1 MKIFK
6 QIWFWGIVIEIT
18 LLLILFNMP
27 PHYILHH
34 MFHSELFWVA
44 IGSLGTVT
52 SVAVAANSIRSSEN
66 IRKKQATYD
75 AYSKFKEENYDTELA
90 IEDMDIKKVI
100 EKHKKKD
107 NEEWD
112 KIKNYLTKVERI
124 STCVNL
130 KIFDAETIYNMGGPY
145 MIAQYDRLRTIID
158 YKRAKEGR
166 EVYDEFQ
173 KMILELEE
181 FNVKRKKKMLR

>member
-34 MFHSELFWVA
+34 ILCSEIFWVA
-44 IGSLGTVT
+44 IGSLGTLI
-52 SVAVAANSIRSSEN
+52 SVIIAVASFKNSEN

-75 AYSKFKEENYDTELA
+75 AYGKFKEENYDTELA
-90 IEDMDIKKVI
+90 IEDMDIKEVI

-130 KIFDAETIYNMGGPY
+130 GIFDAETIYNMGGPY

-166 EVYDEFQ
+166 KVYDEFE
-173 KMILELEE
+173 KMVAVLEE
-181 FNVKRKKKMLR
+181 FNVKRKKKMLC